1 MKVIYIL
8 LIKRMENSLKPERRI
23 AMMIVIQILREEEY
37 FFPKMTNDEVKDVSS
52 DITSTPLFDSMERAE
67 EIALKLLQNKII
79 KDTGKV
85 SLIKV
90 EKVKEILN

>member
-23 AMMIVIQILREEEY
+23 TMVVIQILREEEY
-37 FFPKMTNDEVKDVSS
+37 FFPKMTNEEVKSVSS
-52 DITSTPLFDSMERAE
+52 DITSTPLFDSADRAE
-67 EIALKLLQNKII
+67 EVALTLLQHKII
-79 KDTGKV
+79 RDTDKV